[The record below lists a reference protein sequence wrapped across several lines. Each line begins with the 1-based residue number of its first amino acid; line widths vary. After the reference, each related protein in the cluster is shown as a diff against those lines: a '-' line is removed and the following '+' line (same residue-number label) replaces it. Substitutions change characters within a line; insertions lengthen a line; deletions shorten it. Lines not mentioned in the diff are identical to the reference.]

1 MLNKSTVY
9 ERLYYNVNFIKGI
22 AMSQETNELTF
33 YTKLV
38 YIEWKDAV
46 AVSDW
51 EEVRE
56 AELFKCKTVG
66 FVVAESDSAIC
77 VAAVVSDEDK
87 QSNSKIH
94 IPKAWVDK
102 IIRFPLSQITEHSNK
117 NEIDPDLFKLSH
129 SGTI

>member
-1 MLNKSTVY
+1 
-9 ERLYYNVNFIKGI
+9 
-22 AMSQETNELTF
+22 MSQETNELTF

-38 YIEWKDAV
+38 YIEWQDAV

-102 IIRFPLSQITEHSNK
+102 IIRFPLSRIIDSPVKE
-117 NEIDPDLFKLSH
+117 EINPDLFKLSP
-129 SGTI
+129 SGSI